1 MTQRI
6 YIVTI
11 GDYSDY
17 RIKAAYTTLEE
28 AINYIEERTKNVEQL
43 SRYDQDYGIEI
54 FDGDTRK
61 WQEEAGEDYK
71 KIQARKNTLYFMQC
85 RDIFRPQ
92 DSCTVSQYDFY
103 IPPQR
108 AFVESYDR
116 GFIVK
121 GTDQTEVKKVFS
133 DTLAARLH
141 EAITES
147 VDKL

>member
-11 GDYSDY
+11 GEYSDY

-28 AINYIEERTKNVEQL
+28 AIHYIEERTKNAKQL
-43 SRYDQDYGIEI
+43 SRYDNDYGIEI
-54 FDGDTRK
+54 FDGDTQI
-61 WQEEAGEDYK
+61 WQSDGDDDYK
-71 KIQARKNTLYFMQC
+71 KIETRKNTLYFMQC

-92 DSCTVSQYDFY
+92 DSCTLGQHDFY

-121 GTDQTEVKKVFS
+121 GTDHTEVKKVFS

-147 VDKL
+147 IDKL

>member
-6 YIVTI
+6 YIVTN
-11 GDYSDY
+11 GEYSDY

-28 AINYIEERTKNVEQL
+28 AIHYIEERTKNVEQL

-54 FDGDTRK
+54 FDGDTQK

-71 KIQARKNTLYFMQC
+71 KIQARKNTLYSMKC
-85 RDIFRPQ
+85 DDIFRPQ

-108 AFVESYDR
+108 AFVESYGR

-121 GTDQTEVKKVFS
+121 GTDYTEVKKVFS
-133 DTLAARLH
+133 DTLTARFQEVLN
-141 EAITES
+141 EAVS
-147 VDKL
+147 KL